1 MVLMLFH
8 NKLYVDEDISKQKKK
23 IMRRLK
29 HNKETIG
36 VYIITLSL
44 NPEDEL
50 DIYPSY
56 VLRKKEYIDKNI
68 IVVGIASDKEN
79 AMELLVKMT
88 DDCFKEMGKIFFR
101 QFFRL

>member
-1 MVLMLFH
+1 MLFH
-8 NKLYVDEDISKQKKK
+8 NKLYFDEESAKQKKK
-23 IMRRLK
+23 IMKKLK

-36 VYIITLSL
+36 VYVITLSL

-56 VLRKKEYIDKNI
+56 VLRQKEYINKDI
-68 IVVGIASDKEN
+68 IVVGIASDREK

-88 DDCFKEMGKIFFR
+88 DDCFNEMKAISFR

>member
-1 MVLMLFH
+1 MLFH

-23 IMRRLK
+23 IMRKLK

-36 VYIITLSL
+36 VYVITLSL

-56 VLRKKEYIDKNI
+56 VLRKREYIDKDI
-68 IVVGIASDKEN
+68 IVVGIASDKEK
-79 AMELLVKMT
+79 AMELLVNMT
-88 DDCFKEMGKIFFR
+88 DDCFEEMGRISFR

>member
-1 MVLMLFH
+1 MLFH
-8 NKLYVDEDISKQKKK
+8 NKLYVDEEISKQKNK
-23 IMRRLK
+23 IMRKLK

-56 VLRKKEYIDKNI
+56 VLRKKEYIDKDI
-68 IVVGIASDKEN
+68 IVVGVASDKEK
-79 AMELLVKMT
+79 AMELLVNMT
-88 DDCFKEMGKIFFR
+88 DDCYEEMGRISFR

>member
-1 MVLMLFH
+1 MLFH

-23 IMRRLK
+23 IMRKLK

-56 VLRKKEYIDKNI
+56 VLRKKEYIDKDI
-68 IVVGIASDKEN
+68 IVVGVASDKEK
-79 AMELLVKMT
+79 AMELLVNMT
-88 DDCFKEMGKIFFR
+88 DDCYEEMGRISFR

>member
-23 IMRRLK
+23 IMRKLK

-56 VLRKKEYIDKNI
+56 VLRKKEYIDKDI
-68 IVVGIASDKEN
+68 IVVGVASDKEK
-79 AMELLVKMT
+79 AMELLVNMT
-88 DDCFKEMGKIFFR
+88 DDCYEEMGRISFR